1 MFTTMDGNCCLT
13 KRDRCLF
20 RLFFFVFLFVLE
32 EKEKMLHLSV
42 NSLMNIVFY
51 REMSSVLCFNFMK
64 CESCESTKVPLLY
77 YTMWLFSFSET
88 PKNWRNNW
96 RFTNKKKQS
105 LHIVLPI
112 TDVLF
117 ILRTLVSHDKFHT
130 TQHKQKTRTL
140 ISMDAIWRCVLKL
153 FIWVLD
159 FRAHW
164 TSEKHTSLWL
174 KHLLSSLVP
183 TIWEPYS
190 SFKLLARQSLIS
202 S

>member
-77 YTMWLFSFSET
+77 YTM
-88 PKNWRNNW
+88 
-96 RFTNKKKQS
+96 
-105 LHIVLPI
+105 
-112 TDVLF
+112 
-117 ILRTLVSHDKFHT
+117 
-130 TQHKQKTRTL
+130 
-140 ISMDAIWRCVLKL
+140 
-153 FIWVLD
+153 
-159 FRAHW
+159 
-164 TSEKHTSLWL
+164 
-174 KHLLSSLVP
+174 
-183 TIWEPYS
+183 
-190 SFKLLARQSLIS
+190 
-202 S
+202 